1 MIYIIS
7 GTSRSGKTLV
17 AKKMM
22 RQYKI
27 PYLSL
32 DWLVMGFTNGVPQY
46 GIHDKL
52 WPNEIAERFWDF
64 LKAML
69 ENMIWS
75 ETDYIIEGEA
85 VLPELITELLA
96 KHPDRIKVCFV
107 GYTDMNVK
115 AKVKDV
121 YSYSYGNDWLTNESN
136 TYVERHISNMIEYSK
151 RIEKSCKEYG
161 IRFFDTSKD
170 FTEVLDAIVAYLL
183 KKEEPG
189 YKTI

>member
-7 GTSRSGKTLV
+7 GTSRSGKTLA

-22 RQYKI
+22 EQSEI

-32 DWLVMGFTNGVPQY
+32 DWLIMGFTNGIPEY

-64 LKAML
+64 FKAML

-85 VLPELITELLA
+85 VLPELIYELLK

-107 GYTDMNVK
+107 GYTNVNISE
-115 AKVKDV
+115 KVEDV
-121 YSYSYGNDWLTNESN
+121 YHYSKGRHDWLTSKSKD
-136 TYVERHISNMIEYSK
+136 YIERHISNMIEYSK
-151 RIEKSCKEYG
+151 KIKKSCKKYG
-161 IRFFDTSKD
+161 IRYFDNSRK
-170 FTEVLDAIVAYLL
+170 FTQVLDDAIEYLI
-183 KKEEPG
+183 KKE
-189 YKTI
+189 